1 MFLYFPRLASG
12 CNTYPTL
19 KLDPDKVRLNHCAEH
34 LVRSHFIAH
43 RQTTRAQQ
51 TDCSTRTTKMIGN
64 YTLTT
69 VVFVTRVLAN
79 LTTIIMLLLAY
90 IFLSFMG
97 RTYLAYLGRFVS
109 GRRLEKFGKIS
120 K

>member
-19 KLDPDKVRLNHCAEH
+19 KLDPDRVRLNHCAEH

-64 YTLTT
+64 YTLIT
-69 VVFVTRVLAN
+69 VSSFCYTCPRKFDDDNYVIACVHIFVFHGSD
-79 LTTIIMLLLAY
+79 
-90 IFLSFMG
+90 LSGVF
-97 RTYLAYLGRFVS
+97 RTLCVWAPP
-109 GRRLEKFGKIS
+109 
-120 K
+120 